1 MDDPDVAGRR
11 TMLDWLTERI
21 NADRP
26 VAPNVLWHY
35 TDAAGLQ
42 GILTSER
49 LWATQTR
56 FLNDSKEIAYGAEL
70 ATRAL
75 AGYDVAGRKP
85 ATARFVRGLGDP
97 ARRIIQ
103 NFLDKTLDVFIT
115 CFCSDGDLLSQWR
128 AYAGRDSAGGYAL
141 GFRPPGE
148 PAAWA
153 QSAPDD
159 HDLAL
164 RRVLYDHAEQM
175 STCHD
180 LINRLVEL
188 LDVDPYDISRQTA
201 FANHLVDGI
210 VELATWCK
218 HPAFAEE
225 REWRI
230 VYLRSTD
237 ARPIPVRHRAS
248 RGLLVPYVEL
258 ALPKKVGEHYDHLPV
273 TEINCG
279 PSPDPVLKQQGVRSL
294 LAPMPPFAD
303 VTVLGSLAPLRL

>member
-11 TMLDWLTERI
+11 AMLDWLARRI

-26 VAPNVLWHY
+26 AAPEVLWHY

-75 AGYDVAGRKP
+75 AAYDVAGRKP
-85 ATARFVRGLGDP
+85 ETARFVRGLGNPDW
-97 ARRIIQ
+97 RIIQ
-103 NFLDKTLDVFIT
+103 NFFDKTLDVFVA

-128 AYAGRDSAGGYAL
+128 AYAGWDSAGGYAL

-148 PAAWA
+148 PAAWV
-153 QSAPDD
+153 QSAPGD
-159 HDLAL
+159 HGLAL
-164 RRVLYDHAEQM
+164 RRVLYDRSEQM

-180 LINRLVEL
+180 LIARLIEL
-188 LDVDPYDISRQTA
+188 LDINPSDISRQTA

-225 REWRI
+225 QEWRI

-237 ARPIPVRHRAS
+237 ARPIPVRHRAN

-258 ALPKKVGEHYDHLPV
+258 ALPNTVSGNHDHLPV

-279 PSPDPVLKQQGVRSL
+279 PSAEPVLKQQGVRSL
-294 LAPMPPFAD
+294 LSSMPPFAD